1 MWICEK
7 CNEENED
14 SFESCWKCFPGS
26 DLEKKQIEEA
36 NILDEENRKK
46 TNKLNSKIGRGFLAM
61 FMSLIIFMIINSQ
74 IENSNAKIAVV
85 DNFIEF
91 IILSIACYYIIK
103 SVFKKK

>member
-1 MWICEK
+1 
-7 CNEENED
+7 
-14 SFESCWKCFPGS
+14 
-26 DLEKKQIEEA
+26 LEKKQIEEA

-74 IENSNAKIAVV
+74 IENSYAKIAVV